1 MRRQTV
7 LWCQACDDDFEDYDG
22 DADYDAH
29 ADDNNADADA
39 DADAYVNVVKRR
51 STAVKSTT
59 RPLLS

>member
-7 LWCQACDDDFEDYDG
+7 LWCQALDDDFEDYDG
-22 DADYDAH
+22 DADNDDH
-29 ADDNNADADA
+29 ADDENDGDAD
-39 DADAYVNVVKRR
+39 DVNVEKRR

>member
-7 LWCQACDDDFEDYDG
+7 LWCQARDDDFEDYDG
-22 DADYDAH
+22 DADYEDH
-29 ADDNNADADA
+29 ADDNNA

>member
-7 LWCQACDDDFEDYDG
+7 LWCQVLDDFEDYDG
-22 DADYDAH
+22 DADYDDH
-29 ADDNNADADA
+29 ADDDNGGDDAD
-39 DADAYVNVVKRR
+39 VNVVKRR